1 MAGQPIRMVRPPQ
14 AMGALRLNRQALLL
28 LFASECA
35 RQRLSMFFNL
45 ASSRR
50 SASYCRV
57 EEVFSALAAGVEPAF
72 GLADWLAWLLGLEL
86 DSGGRPARAWLQE
99 PGQVSDAR
107 LEQRVWPQELEQ
119 VSDAPLEQR
128 VWPQELEPVSDAPLE
143 QRAWLQELGPV
154 SDARV
159 EQRAWLQELGPVSD
173 ARVEQLA
180 WLQALDSAERLEQR
194 AWLLAL
200 ASAQQRGRAQV
211 LALGDSVE
219 QRVPL
224 RAGPEPL
231 WPESLQQ

>member
-14 AMGALRLNRQALLL
+14 AMGALRLNREALLL

-99 PGQVSDAR
+99 PGR
-107 LEQRVWPQELEQ
+107 
-119 VSDAPLEQR
+119 
-128 VWPQELEPVSDAPLE
+128 VSDAPLE

-154 SDARV
+154 SDARL

>member
-1 MAGQPIRMVRPPQ
+1 MVRPPQ
-14 AMGALRLNRQALLL
+14 AMGALRLNREALLL

-128 VWPQELEPVSDAPLE
+128 VWPQELELVSDAPL
-143 QRAWLQELGPV
+143 
-154 SDARV
+154 

-180 WLQALDSAERLEQR
+180 WLQALDSAERVEQR

-211 LALGDSVE
+211 QALGDSVE

>member
-99 PGQVSDAR
+99 PGQGSDAR
-107 LEQRVWPQELEQ
+107 LEQRVWPQELEL
-119 VSDAPLEQR
+119 VSDAPL
-128 VWPQELEPVSDAPLE
+128 
-143 QRAWLQELGPV
+143 
-154 SDARV
+154 

-180 WLQALDSAERLEQR
+180 WLQALDSAERVEQR

-211 LALGDSVE
+211 QALGDSVE